1 MLANSL
7 KNLSLALGIDKK
19 DRIFTSDNPVSFYGS
34 DLEHV
39 EKIIFPLSSN
49 LVLYLVNKDYI
60 DTFNHIICFDITDY
74 EANEINMSVAYN
86 AESSILSKYL
96 FNETELQQIRQAR
109 QVKKDD
115 MQANQEETN
124 VVF

>member
-1 MLANSL
+1 M
-7 KNLSLALGIDKK
+7 G
-19 DRIFTSDNPVSFYGS
+19 
-34 DLEHV
+34 
-39 EKIIFPLSSN
+39 
-49 LVLYLVNKDYI
+49 KDYI
-60 DTFNHIICFDITDY
+60 DTFNKIICFDITDY